1 MWTCIDSY
9 YAPSAIVHIRGRLT
23 LGPREYP
30 PGGVHGDLRTPV
42 RLREAVGRETL
53 GHKGAMDGRGKE
65 RELSEQTEKAKC
77 KASEMRR

>member
-9 YAPSAIVHIRGRLT
+9 YAPGAIVHIRGRLT

-42 RLREAVGRETL
+42 RLREAVGKETL
-53 GHKGAMDGRGKE
+53 GHKGAMDGRRKE
-65 RELSEQTEKAKC
+65 RELSEQRKRSA
-77 KASEMRR
+77 RRAR